1 MGINDRFTNLDLGKT
16 PGISGFGG
24 ATVPQVLYQSGAST
38 ATSSTTVAYP
48 TGVLTIP
55 KGTIKTNSAFRV
67 IMSGTKTNANDA
79 MSVTLYLKDAAIL
92 TMASPAATAASWIV
106 EMTVVCSAGNAQT
119 AFGKLLA
126 QALAVVVGNS
136 TATKDTTADV
146 VLKAGIAA
154 VNGSDTVTCNYV
166 RVEFLAAM

>member
-1 MGINDRFTNLDLGKT
+1 MGINDRFTDLDLGKT
-16 PGISGFGG
+16 PGISGFEK

-38 ATSSTTVAYP
+38 ATSGTDVSYP

-55 KGTIKTNSAFRV
+55 KGTIIPKSAFRI
-67 IMSGTKTNANDA
+67 IMSGTKTNANGV

-92 TMASPAATAASWIV
+92 TLSTAAATAADWIA
-106 EMTVVCSAGNAQT
+106 EMVVVCSAGNAQT

-126 QALAVVVGNS
+126 NALAVVVDNV
-136 TATKDTTADV
+136 TATKNTTVDV

-154 VNGSDTVTCNYV
+154 ANASDTVTCNYV
-166 RVEFLAAM
+166 RVEFLAAV